1 VSTWDVG
8 QTWERGDSRRVIDE
22 VTAPLHA
29 KGGRALVMYALYRRR
44 PVWRK
49 PDEWCYLRRGYALDE
64 TISRW
69 VRGATLVATP
79 APQPVIPAEGT
90 T

>member
-1 VSTWDVG
+1 
-8 QTWERGDSRRVIDE
+8 
-22 VTAPLHA
+22 
-29 KGGRALVMYALYRRR
+29 MYALYRRR

-79 APQPVIPAEGT
+79 TPQPVVPAEGT